1 MNEHAAH
8 HGPSYR
14 HYVAIFVSL
23 AILTAATV
31 LISYSGLAMNVR
43 TTLAFIIAAI
53 KAVLVGL
60 IFMHLRFERRTIVI
74 FAVSPILLAFVFILA
89 IAPDVAR

>member
-1 MNEHAAH
+1 
-8 HGPSYR
+8 
-14 HYVAIFVSL
+14 
-23 AILTAATV
+23 

-89 IAPDVAR
+89 IAPDIAR